1 MTALPAPQMADVIAA
16 EDRYT
21 IGPRD
26 KLGVS
31 VFGTSDL
38 DRTGEVDANGNFNMP
53 LLGNV
58 PAAGL
63 TTQQFSDKL
72 AQLLSVK
79 YLNNPQITVSLVEA
93 NSKHITIDG
102 SVTRPGIFPIPDR
115 TTLLDSI
122 AMAGGESEFAR
133 LNEVLIF
140 RTVEGKRM
148 VARFDV
154 QAIRVGRADN
164 PQVYGNDVIVVA
176 DSKSRR
182 LFKDAISAL
191 PIIGVFNL
199 IR

>member
-1 MTALPAPQMADVIAA
+1 MTALPAPKMADVIAG

-102 SVTRPGIFPIPDR
+102 SVARPGIFPIPGR

-176 DSKSRR
+176 DSKGRR
-182 LFKDAISAL
+182 VFKDVISAL
-191 PIIGVFNL
+191 PVIGIFNL
-199 IR
+199 LR

>member
-1 MTALPAPQMADVIAA
+1 MTALPAPQMADVIAG

-102 SVTRPGIFPIPDR
+102 SVARPGIFPIPGR

-176 DSKSRR
+176 DSKGRR
-182 LFKDAISAL
+182 VFKDVISAL
-191 PIIGVFNL
+191 PVIGIFNL
-199 IR
+199 LR

>member
-1 MTALPAPQMADVIAA
+1 MAA
-16 EDRYT
+16 EDKYT

-79 YLNNPQITVSLVEA
+79 YLNNPQITVTLVEA

-102 SVTRPGIFPIPDR
+102 SVTRPGIFPIPGR

-122 AMAGGESEFAR
+122 AMAGGESEFAL

-148 VARFDV
+148 VARFNV
-154 QAIRVGRADN
+154 KAIRVGQADN

-182 LFKDAISAL
+182 FFKDAISAL

-199 IR
+199 LR

>member
-1 MTALPAPQMADVIAA
+1 MADVMAA
-16 EDRYT
+16 EDKYT

-79 YLNNPQITVSLVEA
+79 YLNNPQITVTLVEA

-102 SVTRPGIFPIPDR
+102 SVTRPGIFPIPGR

-122 AMAGGESEFAR
+122 AMAGGESEFAL

-148 VARFDV
+148 VARFNV
-154 QAIRVGRADN
+154 KAIRVGQADN

-182 LFKDAISAL
+182 FFKDAISAL

-199 IR
+199 LR

>member
-1 MTALPAPQMADVIAA
+1 MTTLPAPKMTDVMAA
-16 EDRYT
+16 EDGFT

-79 YLNNPQITVSLVEA
+79 YLNNPQITVTLVEA

-102 SVTRPGIFPIPDR
+102 SVTRPGIFPIPGR

-122 AMAGGESEFAR
+122 AMAGGESEYAL

-154 QAIRVGRADN
+154 KAIRVGQADN

-182 LFKDAISAL
+182 LFKDALSAL
-191 PIIGVFNL
+191 PIIGIFNL